1 MARWVDSIVSVRS
14 FAVLLGLILFL
25 PMARGQEQERKLVD
39 RLLEPNMELQNPVQ
53 NKKFVADH
61 GSSVEK
67 RANVGTFY
75 VQKKNNAKA
84 FAGVRDVPAR
94 EFRGQNF
101 RGTKEAADANPQR
114 EIVNSDRQV
123 PASNARDVR
132 SARDANKIV
141 DSRDYSGKRDFQPS
155 GKSQKSLDRKNAPMT
170 IDQVRELLN
179 KNK

>member
-1 MARWVDSIVSVRS
+1 MMQSVGSVVSVRS

-25 PMARGQEQERKLVD
+25 PIARGQEQERKLVD

-61 GSSVEK
+61 GGAIEK
-67 RANVGTFY
+67 RASVGAFY
-75 VQKKNNAKA
+75 VQKKNNTKA
-84 FAGVRDVPAR
+84 FGGVRDVPAR

-101 RGTKEAADANPQR
+101 RGTKEAATAKSER

-132 SARDANKIV
+132 TARDADKIV
-141 DSRDYSGKRDFQPS
+141 DSRDYSGKRDFQPR
-155 GKSQKSLDRKNAPMT
+155 GKSQKSLDRKNSPMT

>member
-1 MARWVDSIVSVRS
+1 MRS

-25 PMARGQEQERKLVD
+25 PVARGQEQERKLVD

-61 GSSVEK
+61 GGAIEK
-67 RANVGTFY
+67 RASVGAFY
-75 VQKKNNAKA
+75 VQKKNNAKS
-84 FAGVRDVPAR
+84 FTDVRDVPGR
-94 EFRGQNF
+94 EFHAQNF
-101 RGTKEAADANPQR
+101 RGTKDAASARPQR
-114 EIVNSDRQV
+114 EIVNANRAV

-132 SARDANKIV
+132 AARDSNKTI
-141 DSRDYSGKRDFQPS
+141 DGRDYSGNREFVAR
-155 GKSQKSLDRKNAPMT
+155 GKSQKSLDRKNSPMT